1 MACRASSR
9 SDETTDQLW
18 VEGRSVS
25 RGEIF
30 RDENHW
36 RIKGGNTGLR
46 QSLHDG
52 DRAIADVAQVGDA
65 FGEIA
70 ASCAQL
76 SAEIVEGCPQRVG
89 RTMPVG

>member
-1 MACRASSR
+1 MACRAASR

-36 RIKGGNTGLR
+36 
-46 QSLHDG
+46 
-52 DRAIADVAQVGDA
+52 
-65 FGEIA
+65 
-70 ASCAQL
+70 
-76 SAEIVEGCPQRVG
+76 
-89 RTMPVG
+89 

>member
-1 MACRASSR
+1 RSAIFNVTSLATPHHSGNTDLGGQDRGMACRAASR

-36 RIKGGNTGLR
+36 
-46 QSLHDG
+46 
-52 DRAIADVAQVGDA
+52 
-65 FGEIA
+65 
-70 ASCAQL
+70 
-76 SAEIVEGCPQRVG
+76 
-89 RTMPVG
+89 